1 MGSKNS
7 TANKVDPTL
16 HSTAAHPSVNHMLTR
31 AGHENPTGIATIDHF
46 SNRRRTWRE
55 VLDRVCRLANGLKTK
70 YNLSPGGRVGL
81 VALNSDRYFETFFAA
96 SFAGGIVVPIN
107 IRLAPPEM
115 VEQFND
121 CTAEIVLVDDAFWQ
135 AVVPLIKSQCKS
147 VKHVIFC
154 GDKVPAGVSEDYE
167 AIVKSSSPLAEPCAR
182 GGSDTFGIFY
192 TGGTTGKSKGVEL
205 THSNIFINA
214 LGHVGMLEYTPQS
227 KYLHSAPMVS
237 EPRLCHLHWLTFTIS
252 SILQM
257 VPAHLVSPWHVAPM
271 FSFPNSF
278 LTTCLTQSRNIE

>member
-1 MGSKNS
+1 MGAK
-7 TANKVDPTL
+7 PTTPADAPQP
-16 HSTAAHPSVNHMLTR
+16 HVAAHPSVSFMLTR
-31 AGHENPTGIATIDHF
+31 AAHQNPSGVATIDHF
-46 SNRRRTWRE
+46 TNRRRTWAE
-55 VLDRVCRLANGLKTK
+55 VHERVSRLAKGLKTT

-115 VEQFND
+115 IEQFND

-154 GDKVPAGVSEDYE
+154 GDKLPAGVTDDYE
-167 AIVKSSSPLAEPCAR
+167 AVISKHDPIPDPIPR

-214 LGHVGMLEYTPQS
+214 LGHVGMLDYTTES

-237 EPRLCHLHWLTFTIS
+237 YCTNML
-252 SILQM
+252 IL
-257 VPAHLVSPWHVAPM
+257 PPKTL
-271 FSFPNSF
+271 
-278 LTTCLTQSRNIE
+278 TCL

>member
-1 MGSKNS
+1 MGAKNS
-7 TANKVDPTL
+7 T
-16 HSTAAHPSVNHMLTR
+16 TAAPTSTNVHSATTHPSVTHMLTR
-31 AGHENPTGIATIDHF
+31 ASHQNPNGIATIDHF
-46 SNRRRTWRE
+46 SNRRRTWKE
-55 VLDRVCRLANGLKTK
+55 VHERVARLASGLKSK

-96 SFAGGIVVPIN
+96 SYAGGIVVPIN

-121 CTAEIVLVDDAFWQ
+121 CTAEIILVDDAFWQ
-135 AVVPLIKSQCKS
+135 AVVPLVKSQCKS
-147 VKHVIFC
+147 VKHIIFC
-154 GDKVPAGVSEDYE
+154 GDKLPAGVTDDYE
-167 AIVKSSSPLAEPCAR
+167 NVIKSNNPVEPAVR

-214 LGHVGMLEYTPQS
+214 LGHVGMLDYTVES

-237 EPRLCHLHWLTFTIS
+237 D
-252 SILQM
+252 
-257 VPAHLVSPWHVAPM
+257 V
-271 FSFPNSF
+271 
-278 LTTCLTQSRNIE
+278 